1 MSVPAAQQYLEQ
13 MKAVEDDA
21 TSESG
26 DEGDEEGGEGDALSE
41 RLKRDAAQ
49 VGPMLNTWNLLAS

>member
-1 MSVPAAQQYLEQ
+1 

-26 DEGDEEGGEGDALSE
+26 DEEEEEGGEGDALSE

-49 VGPMLNTWNLLAS
+49 VGPMLGTLCLLAS